1 MEQFNAIFRENIK
14 RFIAYLLVFIM
25 FFSILFPA
33 SVIAEEAQTDPEPEF
48 EFLNGEITGYNGTE
62 TDVVIPETIGGEAV
76 TAIGNNA
83 FRNKGL
89 TSIIIPNTVKTIGM
103 QAFAQNNLTSI
114 ELPGNL
120 TEMGNMAF
128 AKNQLIS
135 VILPETLKNIPTGA
149 FYDNQLTSVT
159 IPEGV
164 THIAKIAFA
173 NNQLTSVI
181 IPKSTEYM
189 FSDSFKGNDN
199 INLTY
204 TLLVETLEGSKN
216 IDTKGKT
223 GESVQ
228 ALKEAITE
236 GEEVNQKPL
245 ATLDEVKEVV
255 KKINDAIDALEDESG
270 VKSSIKEIE
279 PLEDIEVSLGTS
291 EYEAKA
297 KLPDKAII
305 IDSNNQK
312 YKVDVTWL
320 ISDYDGNAVGEYT
333 AEGIFELPEG
343 VVQPDPPIELK
354 VIVKIIVK
362 SGEVQ
367 DEEWGIEDFTYE
379 GTTITGFSENGKEK
393 FKTNKHIV
401 LPAVNKLGEPITEI
415 GDRAFL
421 GEYSTMKDPKVGI
434 NSVKIPDTVEIIG
447 KEAFR
452 YNCLTE
458 IDIPDSVTTIRESA
472 FNGNKLQSL
481 VIPDSVIEIGSGAFT
496 LNEIANL
503 KLSNSL
509 TTIPTAFS
517 YNNLTTVSIPEGVTR
532 IDDLAF
538 SDNQLTEV
546 KFPSTLK
553 YLSGFNNNN
562 FTSITI
568 PENVTELG
576 KRAFARNKITSV
588 TIPGNVKIIGE
599 NAFWNTWHD
608 DYLDSVIIEEGVE
621 VIDKYAF
628 SNNKLKDVNLPSS
641 IRALHEKA
649 FYQNEGYDGVVHL
662 YTPNYEN
669 KNNLLDSNYHV
680 INPAK
685 IIVKYVFNDEV
696 LKEEQIWKNLLTG
709 EYYRIGD
716 KDVEIIPEYDDNKYE
731 LVSNNPVTINLENKE
746 TQVVF
751 RCRIKEVV
759 EEVRIK
765 AIDQVTP
772 IVVDYGTP
780 KEMAI
785 RKLPYR
791 TYIIDSKNQA
801 HKVNLTWIL
810 EEYNGNI
817 AGEYEAIGTFKL
829 PEGISQS
836 NPETKLEVVG
846 KIIVKDKYAIPVDS
860 EWEIEDFT
868 YEDTTITG
876 FSEKGL
882 EKLTENKVLVLPEV
896 NERGEKIT
904 CIGKRAFKNRQL
916 TTVVIPEGLDGLI
929 IEEGAFQDNQIEKVF
944 IPEGVKEI
952 DTYAFKNNRIRYIE
966 FPGTL
971 KKIGNNAFSD
981 NGLICILF
989 SKDTE
994 DIAIDN
1000 YSFANNE
1007 LINVTILKKVRKIA
1021 PDAFINNMGNGK
1033 DNKVYIYTLSEKN
1046 KWFDVSDYFK
1056 IITLAVESVEELGA
1070 IEVDYGTKIDN
1081 VNLPKKITLYLNDG
1095 EKVEVNV
1102 IWTSKDY
1109 DGNKAGE
1116 YKFIGSYDLPEGMAG
1131 EKPEISIKVVVKEEL
1146 EQPKEPKEPE
1156 FPTET
1161 ESPVAPEMPKKPQ
1174 KPVQSE
1180 ETKKTEQPKKSEEL
1194 KEEISTEE
1202 ITFVDLDDVPWAKKA
1217 IENLAEKGIVVGF
1230 GNNEFRPKDKLT
1242 RAQFAAILVRAFNIE
1257 TTTGHSKFDDVKESH
1272 WYYEA
1277 VMNLA
1282 NLKIVSGDGTGNFNP
1297 NGNITREQMI
1307 KLLIEV
1313 INIKYPEY
1321 LNTKGNLNGFKDSS
1335 TISDWAVEY
1344 MEKAVG
1350 LGLINGFE
1358 DSTIR
1363 PKEEA
1368 TRAQAAVI
1376 IDRILSLLK

>member
-14 RFIAYLLVFIM
+14 RFIAYLLVFII

-48 EFLNGEITGYNGTE
+48 EFLNGEIIGYNGTE
-62 TDVVIPETIGGEAV
+62 TDVVIPETISGETV

-216 IDTKGKT
+216 IDTQGKT

-270 VKSSIKEIE
+270 VKSSIKKIE

-343 VVQPDPPIELK
+343 VVQPDPPVELK

-367 DEEWGIEDFTYE
+367 DE
-379 GTTITGFSENGKEK
+379 
-393 FKTNKHIV
+393 
-401 LPAVNKLGEPITEI
+401 
-415 GDRAFL
+415 
-421 GEYSTMKDPKVGI
+421 
-434 NSVKIPDTVEIIG
+434 
-447 KEAFR
+447 
-452 YNCLTE
+452 
-458 IDIPDSVTTIRESA
+458 
-472 FNGNKLQSL
+472 
-481 VIPDSVIEIGSGAFT
+481 
-496 LNEIANL
+496 
-503 KLSNSL
+503 
-509 TTIPTAFS
+509 
-517 YNNLTTVSIPEGVTR
+517 
-532 IDDLAF
+532 
-538 SDNQLTEV
+538 
-546 KFPSTLK
+546 
-553 YLSGFNNNN
+553 
-562 FTSITI
+562 
-568 PENVTELG
+568 
-576 KRAFARNKITSV
+576 
-588 TIPGNVKIIGE
+588 
-599 NAFWNTWHD
+599 
-608 DYLDSVIIEEGVE
+608 
-621 VIDKYAF
+621 
-628 SNNKLKDVNLPSS
+628 
-641 IRALHEKA
+641 
-649 FYQNEGYDGVVHL
+649 
-662 YTPNYEN
+662 
-669 KNNLLDSNYHV
+669 
-680 INPAK
+680 
-685 IIVKYVFNDEV
+685 
-696 LKEEQIWKNLLTG
+696 
-709 EYYRIGD
+709 
-716 KDVEIIPEYDDNKYE
+716 
-731 LVSNNPVTINLENKE
+731 
-746 TQVVF
+746 
-751 RCRIKEVV
+751 
-759 EEVRIK
+759 
-765 AIDQVTP
+765 
-772 IVVDYGTP
+772 
-780 KEMAI
+780 
-785 RKLPYR
+785 
-791 TYIIDSKNQA
+791 
-801 HKVNLTWIL
+801 
-810 EEYNGNI
+810 
-817 AGEYEAIGTFKL
+817 
-829 PEGISQS
+829 
-836 NPETKLEVVG
+836 
-846 KIIVKDKYAIPVDS
+846 

-1161 ESPVAPEMPKKPQ
+1161 ERPVAPEMPKKPQ